1 MSFLR
6 ASWENLVLV
15 NYIIEPSILSPYIPK
30 GTELDFWNG
39 KCYVSLV
46 GFLFKNTKLLG
57 LKIPFHVNFE
67 EVNLRFYV
75 KRKENNKWKRGVVF
89 IKELVPKWALS
100 FVANTIYKEHYQTV
114 PMKNNISI
122 NNEILNVSYKWLIN
136 NKWHSIEVNAEQE
149 CSLIEKE
156 SETEF
161 ITEHYWGYARVND
174 IRTNEYEVTHPRW
187 VHHKIKDYKIN
198 VDFEKVYGTDFS
210 FLNNSKPKSVML
222 AKGSHITVEKRRKL
236 SF

>member
-15 NYIIEPSILSPYIPK
+15 NYVIEPKVLSPYIPK
-30 GTELDFWNG
+30 GTELDLWNG

-57 LKIPFHVNFE
+57 FKIPFHVNFE
-67 EVNLRFYV
+67 EINLRFYV

-122 NNEILNVSYKWLIN
+122 NNEILNVSYKWKIN
-136 NKWHSIEVNAEQE
+136 NKWYSIEVNAEQE

-210 FLNNSKPKSVML
+210 FLNNSKPNSVML

>member
-1 MSFLR
+1 MSFLKAEWR
-6 ASWENLVLV
+6 KLAMA
-15 NYIIEPSILSPYIPK
+15 NYEIDPEILKKYVPF
-30 GTELDFWNG
+30 GTELDLWGN

-46 GFLFKNTKLLG
+46 GLIFLNTSLLG
-57 LKIPFHVNFE
+57 FKIPFHVNFPE
-67 EVNLRFYV
+67 INLRFYV
-75 KRKENNKWKRGVVF
+75 KRYINNECKRGVVF

-122 NNEILNVSYKWLIN
+122 NNEILNVSYKWQIN

-174 IRTNEYEVTHPRW
+174 LRTNEYEVTHPRW
-187 VHHKIKDYKIN
+187 VHHKIKDYKIK
-198 VDFEKVYGTDFS
+198 VDFEKVYGTEFS
-210 FLNNSKPKSVML
+210 FLNNSKPNSVML
-222 AKGSHITVEKRRKL
+222 AKGSHVTVEKRRKL